1 MTTHYTI
8 FVRRNTKTYNMDLSE
23 FLQSRIEALEKEISR
38 LRSENSR
45 IQSQLRFLEQ
55 QSFRN

>member
-1 MTTHYTI
+1 MKNILKMH
-8 FVRRNTKTYNMDLSE
+8 DSQLSE